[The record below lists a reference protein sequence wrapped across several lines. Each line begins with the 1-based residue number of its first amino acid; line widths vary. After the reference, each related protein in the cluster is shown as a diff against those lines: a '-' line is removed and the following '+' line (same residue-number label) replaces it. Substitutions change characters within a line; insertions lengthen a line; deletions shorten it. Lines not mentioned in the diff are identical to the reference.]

1 MSKKISELPAATTVE
16 SSAVTPVV
24 QSSTTQKATIAQI
37 GQAITASTYAKQH
50 ALGILSL
57 GG

>member
-1 MSKKISELPAATTVE
+1 MSKKISELPAATSVDST
-16 SSAVTPVV
+16 AVAPVV
-24 QSSTTQKATIAQI
+24 QSSTTQKATITQI
-37 GQAITASTYAKQH
+37 GQAITASTFAKQH